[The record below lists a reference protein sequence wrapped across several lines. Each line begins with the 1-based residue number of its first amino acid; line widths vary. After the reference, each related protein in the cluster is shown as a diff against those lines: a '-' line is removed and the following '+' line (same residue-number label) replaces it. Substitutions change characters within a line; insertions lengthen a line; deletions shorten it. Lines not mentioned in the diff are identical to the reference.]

1 MFGYTFLEEKIRLQ
15 GQQALDY
22 VRMRKDDPLGDFG
35 RQHRQKQVIQSL
47 LKKGANFNLLLRKRN
62 GTTSNY

>member
-35 RQHRQKQVIQSL
+35 RQHRQKQVIQSP
-47 LKKGANFNLLLRKRN
+47 
-62 GTTSNY
+62 